1 MEIMI
6 ITGLSGAG
14 KSQAADYFEDN
25 GYYCIDNLPPSLIHS
40 FLDLIRRGGHPVD
53 KAAFVID
60 IRGAEFLSQL
70 KENLELLKKEG
81 NFYRIL
87 FLDAGDDVL
96 LRRYNESRRA
106 HPLAHGITNAEA
118 LASER
123 RTLAPIKKMA
133 DLHLDTSRLNNAQLV
148 SSLAHLLGDGSSAE
162 TFKVIIQSFGYKY
175 GMPDEADLIF
185 DMRFIPNPF
194 YVDSLKKLTGNSK
207 KVRDY
212 VMRAPEAKVFL
223 EEVIGLFETL
233 KPAYIR
239 EGKNSLNIA
248 FGCTG
253 GQHRSVAVANVFFER
268 LKEAGEDVVLRHREV
283 K

>member
-25 GYYCIDNLPPSLIHS
+25 GYYCIDNLPPSLILS
-40 FLDLIRRGGHPVD
+40 FLELIKRGGHPVD

-60 IRGAEFLSQL
+60 IRGAEFLDELADSLETL
-70 KENLELLKKEG
+70 KREG
-81 NFYRIL
+81 HQYRIL
-87 FLDAGDDVL
+87 FLDASDDVI
-96 LRRYNESRRA
+96 LRRYAESRRS
-106 HPLAHGITNAEA
+106 HPLASGITNVEA
-118 LASER
+118 QKKER
-123 RTLAPIKKMA
+123 KMLESIKKEA
-133 DLHLDTSRLNNAQLV
+133 DLYLDTSKLNNAGLIAAIQDM
-148 SSLAHLLGDGSSAE
+148 LALNADGKA
-162 TFKVIIQSFGYKY
+162 FKVIIQSFGYKY
-175 GMPDEADLIF
+175 GMPEEADIIF

-194 YVDSLKKLTGNSK
+194 YVESLKRLTGNSK

-212 VMRAPEAKVFL
+212 VMRSKEAKLFL
-223 EEVIGLFETL
+223 ESIMTLYEAL

-253 GQHRSVAVANVFFER
+253 GQHRSVAIAGIVYSR
-268 LKEAGEDVVLRHREV
+268 LRLAGEDVVLRHREI
-283 K
+283 